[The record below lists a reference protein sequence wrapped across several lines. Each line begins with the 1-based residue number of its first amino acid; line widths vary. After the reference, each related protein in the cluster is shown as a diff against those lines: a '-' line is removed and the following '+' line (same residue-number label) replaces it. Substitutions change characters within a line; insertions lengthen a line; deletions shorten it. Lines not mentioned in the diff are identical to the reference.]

1 MIVGPKQIKY
11 EDLIRRVSQ
20 MSLNLA
26 SLQVDVA
33 AATSALQAAEAD
45 KEALA
50 QAQADPAEAQTE
62 IDNLSAQLKAVLPA
76 TS

>member
-1 MIVGPKQIKY
+1 
-11 EDLIRRVSQ
+11 

-26 SLQVDVA
+26 SLQADVA

>member
-11 EDLIRRVSQ
+11 EDLIRRVNQ

-26 SLQVDVA
+26 SLQADGA
-33 AATSALQAAEAD
+33 AATSALQAAAAD

-50 QAQADPAEAQTE
+50 QAQADLAEAQTE